1 MLVLNLIKVVDVSL
15 SKLPELD
22 GANTWKCV
30 GYGSGM
36 QYGVRDEMWIMC
48 AYMYNVYHSSYCIYH
63 TVWMS
68 KKN

>member
-1 MLVLNLIKVVDVSL
+1 MFVLNLIKVADVSL

-36 QYGVRDEMWIMC
+36 QHDVRDEMWIMC
-48 AYMYNVYHSSYCIYH
+48 AYMYNVYLL
-63 TVWMS
+63 
-68 KKN
+68 

>member
-1 MLVLNLIKVVDVSL
+1 MFVLSLNPIKVADVSL

-36 QYGVRDEMWIMC
+36 QYDIRDEMWFMC
-48 AYMYNVYHSSYCIYH
+48 ARMYNVYLL
-63 TVWMS
+63 
-68 KKN
+68 